1 MVKGVDLV
9 GLDSVVQGLQLALDL
24 KKKKGVPESR
34 WLLIERDIGKIAQK
48 WAGSNDEYIAFR
60 ELSDSYEIRPSLQ
73 TISLC
78 SMIGKNL
85 ESSFKIF
92 KKDLKDDIILDEKS
106 FRFIM
111 HPKNVIQ
118 LEELYEM
125 VFAGY
130 YGSVAAHNRFRAI
143 VKSMS
148 GLVYGYNESSDRMQR
163 RFVSLSH
170 ALKDGGYDDLS
181 RLASKGVIDN
191 LETDVP
197 SNAFKC
203 SYILMSYMVTKGLIK
218 VINPRQYQFLNKKV
232 TVSNMNLSLI
242 EKLSVA
248 SEKLISTILQLS
260 CSSLSLDITTRKVK
274 KYMILIGALSET
286 CEEENFYE

>member
-9 GLDSVVQGLQLALDL
+9 GLDSVVQGLQLASDL
-24 KKKKGVPESR
+24 RTKKGVPESR

-60 ELSDSYEIRPSLQ
+60 ETPDSYEIRPSLQ

-78 SMIGKNL
+78 DMIGVKEKNFFRVKKSSL
-85 ESSFKIF
+85 KESIT
-92 KKDLKDDIILDEKS
+92 LDEKS

-111 HPKNVIQ
+111 HPKNIIQ

-125 VFAGY
+125 VFSGY

-148 GLVYGYNESSDRMQR
+148 GMVYGYNESSDRMQR

-170 ALKDGGYDDLS
+170 ALKDGGYNDLAS
-181 RLASKGVIDN
+181 LASKGVIDN

-197 SNAFKC
+197 SNAFKS
-203 SYILMSYMVTKGLIK
+203 SYILMSYMATKGLITIQNSK
-218 VINPRQYQFLNKKV
+218 QYKFLDKTVN
-232 TVSNMNLSLI
+232 VSNMNLNLI
-242 EKLSVA
+242 EKLSADSVR
-248 SEKLISTILQLS
+248 LISTILQLS
-260 CSSLSLDITTRKVK
+260 CSSLSLDITTRKIRK
-274 KYMILIGALSET
+274 HMILIGALSET